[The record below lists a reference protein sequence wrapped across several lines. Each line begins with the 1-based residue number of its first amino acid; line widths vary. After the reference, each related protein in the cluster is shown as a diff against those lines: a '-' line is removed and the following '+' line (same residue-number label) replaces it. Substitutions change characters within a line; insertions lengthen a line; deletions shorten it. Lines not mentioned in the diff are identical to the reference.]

1 MELRGKV
8 ALVTGA
14 SGLVGSYAVRRL
26 LQEGV
31 HVRALV
37 RRPEA
42 AEPLQALG
50 AQPVLGDMTDE
61 HSLRQAVAG
70 AHLIVHSA
78 VAANPADLEL
88 CRRVNVEGTRTLLEA
103 ALAAGCCERL
113 VYLSSIA
120 VYDME
125 GRQTVDEDTP
135 LIQQG
140 DPYSL
145 TKAEAE
151 PVLRAA
157 MDKGLPTIIFRLP
170 MILGVHPH
178 SYWGTLV
185 PRALVA
191 GQFPLVGD
199 GSFLMPYVEVE
210 NLTGAII
217 AALQADAAVGQ
228 AFNVVDGHTP
238 WRRYIDYLHRGPL
251 PSLPEEQAPLLLRL
265 RCHILG
271 DRFARLVGYT
281 PRRTFDQVMREI
293 AQALAAG

>member
-14 SGLVGSYAVRRL
+14 SGLVGSYTVRRL

-37 RRPEA
+37 RSPEA
-42 AEPLQALG
+42 AESLKALG
-50 AQPVLGDMTDE
+50 AQPVPGDMTDE
-61 HSLRQAVAG
+61 HSLRYAVAG
-70 AHLIVHSA
+70 AHLIVHCA
-78 VAANPADLEL
+78 VAFSTTGLEL
-88 CRRVNVEGTRTLLEA
+88 CRRVNVEGTRSLLEA
-103 ALAAGCCERL
+103 ALAAGSCERL

-135 LIQQG
+135 FIQQG

-151 PVLRAA
+151 PVVRAA
-157 MDKGLPTIIFRLP
+157 VAEGLPAITLRPP
-170 MILGVHPH
+170 MILGVHPQ
-178 SYWGTLV
+178 SYWGTLM
-185 PRALVA
+185 PRAVLA
-191 GQFPLVGD
+191 GQLPLVGD
-199 GSFLMPYVEVE
+199 GSFLMPYVDVE
-210 NLTGAII
+210 NLTSAIT
-217 AALQADAAVGQ
+217 AALQAEAAVGQ
-228 AFNVVDGHTP
+228 AFNVVDGHAT
-238 WRRYIDYLHRGPL
+238 WRRYIDYFHKGPL

-265 RCHILG
+265 RCHVLG

-293 AQALAAG
+293 AQALATA